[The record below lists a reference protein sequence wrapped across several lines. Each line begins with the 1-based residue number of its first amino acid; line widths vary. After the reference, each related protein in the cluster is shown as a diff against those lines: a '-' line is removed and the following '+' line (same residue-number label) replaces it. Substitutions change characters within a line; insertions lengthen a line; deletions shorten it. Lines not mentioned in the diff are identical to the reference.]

1 MTHHETFATERLALL
16 GERDTLTR
24 DQQTLRE
31 SLSAQTEA
39 LTSFCQRMTDLLL
52 TAEARIA
59 EKENEINELKTILR
73 QSQSDNK
80 RQQSD
85 LAALRRELAE
95 MKKASLP
102 QPAEI
107 DDTSAVRKKSLQR
120 AMQKQRKD
128 QFAHQHAL
136 EDRVAELTEQLSAK
150 DEQIRSLQAKW
161 EESQSRCLAL
171 MERVQMQ
178 QDELLRLRPAPQ
190 PPEQAEPAIDE
201 ADDTPS
207 ADPRI
212 AELNR
217 LARTLTVSV
226 IGGSPTWQKKASE
239 AFPALRFLG
248 NQDFDS
254 AKLLT
259 TDVLLINT
267 NHVSHACTTKAADL
281 AASRKAEI
289 CYTSKHNLTQIAELL
304 CERINSILSQ

>member
-1 MTHHETFATERLALL
+1 MTHHETFAAERLALL
-16 GERDTLTR
+16 GKRDALIKE
-24 DQQTLRE
+24 QQTLQQA
-31 SLSAQTEA
+31 LSEQTDA
-39 LTSFCQRMTDLLL
+39 MSDFCQRMGDLLL
-52 TAEARIA
+52 AAEAHID
-59 EKENEINELKTILR
+59 EKETEIKELKDSLR

-95 MKKASLP
+95 AKKASLP

-107 DDTSAVRKKSLQR
+107 DDTSATRKKSLQR

-128 QFAHQHAL
+128 QFAHQHSL
-136 EDRVAELTEQLSAK
+136 ESRIAELTEQLSAK
-150 DEQIRSLQAKW
+150 DAQIRTLQSKW
-161 EESQSRCLAL
+161 EESQARCLAL
-171 MERVQMQ
+171 MERVQIQ
-178 QDELLRLRPAPQ
+178 QDELIRLRPAPQ
-190 PPEQAEPAIDE
+190 PTEQADPAIDE
-201 ADDTPS
+201 TDNTPS
-207 ADPRI
+207 ADPII

-267 NHVSHACTTKAADL
+267 NHVSHSCTTKAADL

-304 CERINSILSQ
+304 CKRIKSILA